1 MAHTHKF
8 FSKNPYLRNLILSNQ
23 TVRVQGVRSPA
34 SLRCLRVW
42 SFQRL
47 SSGGIPA
54 PSAFS
59 REKHAGA
66 AVSPTA
72 KSLK

>member
-1 MAHTHKF
+1 MDTYRLEAISWKKGTC
-8 FSKNPYLRNLILSNQ
+8 SRGEL
-23 TVRVQGVRSPA
+23 PA
-34 SLRCLRVW
+34 SLWCLRVW
-42 SFQRL
+42 SFQQL

-59 REKHAGA
+59 REKHTGA

-72 KSLK
+72 KLLK

>member
-1 MAHTHKF
+1 MI
-8 FSKNPYLRNLILSNQ
+8 FSVEYI
-23 TVRVQGVRSPA
+23 VRLQGKRFPV
-34 SLRCLRVW
+34 SLGRLRVW
-42 SFQRL
+42 SFQYL

-72 KSLK
+72 KVMK